1 METNTLS
8 IQDFTDRIHTFERE
22 LARVVVGQEE
32 AVRGVLAAL
41 LADGH
46 VLIEG
51 VPGLG
56 KTLLAKAVSKL
67 IDARFSRIQFTPDLM
82 PSDVTGGHVFNMKT
96 REFDFHAGPIFTNVL
111 LADEI
116 NRAPAKTH
124 AALLE
129 VMQERR
135 VTVDRTTFQLEWPFF
150 TLATQ
155 NPIESEGTYALP
167 AAQLDRFMFKLIVG
181 YLPTEREQD
190 VLERAI
196 TAGGSPEEE
205 LEQLRPI
212 FDAAALGELRALAG
226 RVTVETPL
234 VQYTTELVRATR
246 TWPDLIQGAST
257 RAGIALLKGARVL
270 ALLDG
275 RDYVVPDDIQAL
287 LLPGLRHR
295 VILAPEAEV
304 EGRDVDAVLLKVRD
318 SVEVPRSR

>member
-1 METNTLS
+1 
-8 IQDFTDRIHTFERE
+8 
-22 LARVVVGQEE
+22 
-32 AVRGVLAAL
+32 
-41 LADGH
+41 

-196 TAGGSPEEE
+196 SAGGSPEEE
-205 LEQLRPI
+205 LAQLRPI

>member
-82 PSDVTGGHVFNMKT
+82 PSDITGGHVFNMKT

-196 TAGGSPEEE
+196 RSGGSPEEE
-205 LEQLRPI
+205 LEQLKPI
-212 FDAAALGELRALAG
+212 FDATALAELRALAG
-226 RVTVETPL
+226 RVTVESPL
-234 VQYTTELVRATR
+234 VQYATELVRATR

>member
-1 METNTLS
+1 MENTHDS
-8 IQDFTDRIHTFERE
+8 IQRFMQRIQSFQAE

-46 VLIEG
+46 VLLEG

-56 KTLLAKAVSKL
+56 KTLLARAVSKL
-67 IDARFSRIQFTPDLM
+67 VDARFSRIQFTPDLM
-82 PSDVTGGHVFNMKT
+82 PSDVTGGHVFNMQT
-96 REFDFHAGPIFTNVL
+96 REFDFHPGPIFTNVL

-135 VTVDRTTFQLEWPFF
+135 VTVDRTTFSLEWPFF

-167 AAQLDRFMFKLIVG
+167 AAQLDRFMFKLIIG
-181 YLPTEREQD
+181 YLPQEREQD
-190 VLERAI
+190 VLSRAI
-196 TAGGSPEEE
+196 TPGGAPEDE
-205 LEQLRPI
+205 LEQLKPV
-212 FDAAALGELRALAG
+212 FDAAALKELRGLTG
-226 RVTVETPL
+226 GVTVEPPL
-234 VQYTTELVRATR
+234 VQYTAELIRATR
-246 TWPDLIQGAST
+246 TWPDLLQGAST

-275 RDYVVPDDIQAL
+275 RDFVVPDDIQAL
-287 LLPGLRHR
+287 LLPALRHR

-304 EGRDVDAVLLKVRD
+304 EGRDVDAVLHHVRD
-318 SVEVPRSR
+318 SVTVPRSQ

>member
-1 METNTLS
+1 METQPLT
-8 IQDFTDRIHTFERE
+8 IQDFADRIHTFERE

-82 PSDVTGGHVFNMKT
+82 PSDVTGGHVFNMKS
-96 REFDFHAGPIFTNVL
+96 REFDFHPGPIFTNVL

-135 VTVDRTTFQLEWPFF
+135 VTVDRSTFKLDWPFF

-181 YLPTEREQD
+181 YLPPEREQK

-196 TAGGSPEEE
+196 APGSAPEDE
-205 LEQLRPI
+205 LEQLTAI
-212 FDAAALGELRALAG
+212 FDAAALAALRDLAG
-226 RVTVETPL
+226 RVTVEAPL
-234 VQYTTELVRATR
+234 VQYASELVRATR

-270 ALLDG
+270 ALLDA

-287 LLPGLRHR
+287 LLPALRHR

-304 EGRDVDAVLLKVRD
+304 EGRDVDAVLVQVRD
-318 SVEVPRSR
+318 SVEVPRAR